1 VSNLDSTAGANK
13 KNILDT
19 LVAKLKEISIFKD
32 DIHKAYRMK
41 MRTKYQILIHLFED
55 RLGTVTTGEETHF
68 INFNIVVKMR
78 AKYLGA
84 PRPRESDLD
93 DELDSF
99 VDLVGLVEDKIKDNI
114 NNLPTWEDIQ
124 IKNIRYTA
132 GQEGF
137 QGSRPTMVYYKAL
150 LKVEVYLQW

>member
-1 VSNLDSTAGANK
+1 MISLDSTAGANK
-13 KNILDT
+13 KNILDA
-19 LVAKLKEISIFKD
+19 LVTKLKEITVFGKD
-32 DIHKAYRMK
+32 VHKAYRMK
-41 MRTKYQILIHLFED
+41 MRSKYQILIHLFED
-55 RLGTVTTGEETHF
+55 RLGTVTTGEETHY
-68 INFNIVVKMR
+68 INFNIVVKMK

-84 PRPRESDLD
+84 IHPKESDLD

-99 VDLVGLVEDKIKDNI
+99 VDLVGLVEDKIKANI
-114 NNLPTWEDIQ
+114 SNLPTWENIL

-150 LKVEVYLQW
+150 MKVEVYLQW